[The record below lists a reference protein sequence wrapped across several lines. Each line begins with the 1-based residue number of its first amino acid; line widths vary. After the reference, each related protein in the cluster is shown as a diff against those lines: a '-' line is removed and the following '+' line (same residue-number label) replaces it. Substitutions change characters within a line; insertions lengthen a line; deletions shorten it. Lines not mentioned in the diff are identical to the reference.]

1 MTDQAVANSNQ
12 VISKEQADQI
22 LNNLKTVMNNN
33 NFGEKE
39 VQLMVFGILCALG
52 DSAPPAWQICA
63 LAGRPII
70 DVPKRPAEP
79 YVTPGVYTLI
89 DEYDE
94 PTSIE
99 VDFGE
104 DARDVALYTLGYT
117 LSQRPTLAEEEE
129 E

>member
-39 VQLMVFGILCALG
+39 VQLMVFGILCVLG

-63 LAGRPII
+63 MAGRPII

-79 YVTPGVYTLI
+79 YLTPGIYTLL